1 MAFSII
7 YLGGATS
14 GQELTNS
21 SQRISTLTSSL
32 ATLSSGKQM
41 TTNVN
46 NFFCIIIIKKLQFH
60 FTNFYFFFR
69 KIKTRIQLSR
79 RQKEIKSRTE

>member
-41 TTNVN
+41 
-46 NFFCIIIIKKLQFH
+46 
-60 FTNFYFFFR
+60 
-69 KIKTRIQLSR
+69 
-79 RQKEIKSRTE
+79 